1 MSHVS
6 KTRLLSLQGLLQKDG
21 LDGGQIEW
29 MKKKGG
35 GKCVLLFCNFQ
46 GESSETKEQLKGKV
60 AGCRALGIQEKEML
74 GWRFSQSCCT
84 AKSQSNL

>member
-21 LDGGQIEW
+21 LDGGQMEW

-35 GKCVLLFCNFQ
+35 GKCVLLFCNFE
-46 GESSETKEQLKGKV
+46 GESSETRAAQGQSSRMQSLRDSGERDAEMAVFSVLLHSKV
-60 AGCRALGIQEKEML
+60 TE
-74 GWRFSQSCCT
+74 
-84 AKSQSNL
+84 